1 MELQL
6 GLALSTTTHHQ
17 HNNPIKNKRSFE
29 EAFGKIIRDELQ
41 KMPSLLLWSGQP
53 NEEEDDREGKKKRIY
68 STINKENEEEKPVVG
83 WPPIQSWRMKLLN
96 HNYHNHDHHRHHHGD
111 DQVGVQMENNHN
123 HNRMA
128 HDHHDHRHDQKE
140 NGGSNYSKYVKV
152 KMEGVAI
159 TRKVNLR
166 LYHSFHTLKNSLIA
180 MFAKY
185 QKYEKRGVRYT
196 LTYQDNEG
204 DWLLVDDVPWRIFIE
219 SVRRLEIVRN
229 GG

>member
-6 GLALSTTTHHQ
+6 GLALPTTTHHQ
-17 HNNPIKNKRSFE
+17 HNNPTKNKRSFE

-53 NEEEDDREGKKKRIY
+53 NEEDDDREGKNKRIS

-96 HNYHNHDHHRHHHGD
+96 HNHHHHHHHHGD
-111 DQVGVQMENNHN
+111 DQVGVQMENNRN

-128 HDHHDHRHDQKE
+128 HDHRHDQKE

-166 LYHSFHTLKNSLIA
+166 LYHSFHTLKNSLIP

-185 QKYEKRGVRYT
+185 QKYEKQGVRHT

-204 DWLLVDDVPWRIFIE
+204 DWLLADDVPWRIFIE